1 MGDKQSISSLVTG
14 GEASAGP
21 PLGPALGP
29 MGVNIMEIISAI
41 NEKTNDFK
49 GMKVPVT
56 VTVDSDTKKWDIEI
70 GIPSASAL
78 ILKEANIQKGTG
90 TAGTEWVADIG
101 IDTIVKVSNVK
112 LESSYASELKSV
124 AKQVIGTCQCL
135 GIKIEGIHKLLT
147 FRGLRGDLRCSLISC
162 GSTTLVSRQYT

>member
-1 MGDKQSISSLVTG
+1 MANKQTISSLVTG

-29 MGVNIMEIISAI
+29 MGVNIMEVISAI

-49 GMKVPVT
+49 GMKVPVS
-56 VTVDSDTKKWDIEI
+56 VTIDSDTKKWEIEI

-78 ILKEANIQKGTG
+78 ILKEAGIQKGTG
-90 TAGTEWVADIG
+90 TSGTEWVADID
-101 IDTIVKVSNVK
+101 IDAIVKVSNVK

-135 GIKIEGIHKLLT
+135 GIKIEGKTPKEMTSEINSGKWDEKLV
-147 FRGLRGDLRCSLISC
+147 IS
-162 GSTTLVSRQYT
+162 S

>member
-1 MGDKQSISSLVTG
+1 MANTQNISSLVTG

-29 MGVNIMEIISAI
+29 MGVNIMEVINAI
-41 NEKTNDFK
+41 NEKPNDFK

-56 VTVDSDTKKWDIEI
+56 VTIDSDTKKWEIEI

-78 ILKEANIQKGTG
+78 ILKEADIQKGSSTSG
-90 TAGTEWVADIG
+90 SEWVSDIG
-101 IDTIVKVSNVK
+101 IDAIVKVSNVK

-135 GIKIEGIHKLLT
+135 GIKIEGKTPKEITAEINDGKWDEKLVVN
-147 FRGLRGDLRCSLISC
+147 S
-162 GSTTLVSRQYT
+162 